1 MQQVLEVADRAEVL
15 RLGSRVAQFR
25 IADATVNLLVAAMTG
40 GLDEGPA
47 AADPVSSQAPE
58 VTGE

>member
-1 MQQVLEVADRAEVL
+1 VADRAEVL